1 MSKQTRTRP
10 TPHRLTL
17 FVLAAAHLMTSGCAS
32 VPRGADGELHAAQA
46 DLSQWPQ
53 RKPTSTADAETEKR
67 IAAIVAGMTLEQKVG
82 QMTQAEIR
90 YITPDEVRQYYIG
103 SILNGGGS
111 WPAMNKAASV
121 KDWAALSDEFH
132 RASMSTDMKTPIPVI
147 WGTDAVHG
155 HNNLGQATM
164 FPHNI
169 GLGAARDTDLI
180 YRIGRATAKAVRATG
195 ITWAFAPT
203 LAVVQ
208 NPRWGRT
215 YESYSSDPA
224 LVEDYADAMVR
235 GLQGD
240 LTGDGD
246 VVATAKHYIGDGGTW
261 LGVDQGENRATFKD
275 MVATHAPGYYSALD
289 AGALTVMASYNSW
302 HDIKAGRN
310 FGKLHGAGELL
321 TGVLKERMAFDG
333 LLVSDW
339 NAIEQ
344 VPGCAR
350 DHCARAVNAGID
362 LFMVPENWKG
372 FIENT
377 VEDVRSGAIPM
388 SRIDDAVTRILRV
401 KARSGL
407 LDRAPSASKYFGDAD
422 AVEARALAREA
433 ARKSVVLL
441 KNDNAA
447 APIARGGKLLVV
459 GKSADS
465 MPDQTG
471 GWSITWQGD
480 EVTNADFKT
489 GETILAALRR
499 ALGEE
504 NVVYAPDGS
513 GVDAGAFSAVV
524 AVIGER
530 SYAEMKGDALF
541 PAPLSHS
548 ARYPEDLAA
557 LKAVAGKGAPVVT
570 VFYSGRPVYANDI
583 INLSDAFVAA
593 FLPGSEAGGIADLI
607 LAQEPGGEKFDFTAS
622 LSFSWPRTPCD
633 LDEKSGE
640 NVLFTRGY
648 GLSYT
653 KQKGVGRLAEAGG
666 AIACK

>member
-1 MSKQTRTRP
+1 MSHRTN
-10 TPHRLTL
+10 LYA
-17 FVLAAAHLMTSGCAS
+17 LAVALLMTTACAS
-32 VPRGADGELHAAQA
+32 GPNSADGSQHVAQA
-46 DLSQWPQ
+46 DLSQWPA
-53 RKPTSTADAETEKR
+53 RRPTSTTDAKTEKR

-111 WPAMNKAASV
+111 WPAMNKSASV
-121 KDWAALSDEFH
+121 KDWAALADEFH

-169 GLGAARDTDLI
+169 GLGAAHDKDLI

-224 LVEDYADAMVR
+224 LVEDYADAMIR
-235 GLQGD
+235 GLQGE

-261 LGVDQGENRATFKD
+261 LGIDQGENRTSVKD
-275 MVATHAPGYYSALD
+275 MISTHARGYYSALD

-302 HDIKAGRN
+302 NDTGAGRD

-344 VPGCAR
+344 VPGCTR
-350 DHCARAVNAGID
+350 DRCARAVNAGID

-433 ARKSVVLL
+433 VRKSVVLL

-447 APIARGGKLLVV
+447 APIARGGKVLVV

-489 GETILAALRR
+489 GETLLAAIKR
-499 ALGEE
+499 ALGDE
-504 NVVYAPDGS
+504 NVVYSPDGS
-513 GVDAGAFSAVV
+513 GVDVGAFSAVV
-524 AVIGER
+524 AVIGEK

-548 ARYPEDLAA
+548 ARYPEDLAV

-593 FLPGSEAGGIADLI
+593 FLPGSEAGGLADL
-607 LAQEPGGEKFDFTAS
+607 LVAPAAGGEKFDFTAS
-622 LSFSWPRTPCD
+622 LSFSWPRNSCN
-633 LDEKSGE
+633 LGENSGE
-640 NVLFTRGY
+640 NVAFPRGY
-648 GLSYT
+648 GLRYT
-653 KQKGVGRLAEAGG
+653 KSKSVGLLAEAD
-666 AIACK
+666 AAAVCE

>member
-1 MSKQTRTRP
+1 MS
-10 TPHRLTL
+10 HRITL
-17 FVLAAAHLMTSGCAS
+17 SALSAALLMTSGCAS
-32 VPRGADGELHAAQA
+32 VPHGADGDLRAAQA
-46 DLSQWPQ
+46 DLAQWPQ
-53 RKPTSTADAETEKR
+53 RRPTLTADAETEKR

-90 YITPDEVRQYYIG
+90 YITPDEVRRYYIG

-111 WPAMNKAASV
+111 WPAMSKAANV

-169 GLGAARDTDLI
+169 GLGAAHDADLI

-235 GLQGD
+235 GLQGE

-261 LGVDQGENRATFKD
+261 LGVDQGENRATLKE

-302 HDIKAGRN
+302 NDIKAGRN

-321 TGVLKERMAFDG
+321 TGVLKGRMAFDG
-333 LLVSDW
+333 LVVSDW

-344 VPGCAR
+344 VPGCTR
-350 DHCARAVNAGID
+350 DRCARAVNAGID

-372 FIENT
+372 FIDNT
-377 VEDVRSGAIPM
+377 VKDVRSGAIPM

-447 APIARGGKLLVV
+447 APIARGGKVLVV

-489 GETILAALRR
+489 GETLLSALRR
-499 ALGEE
+499 ALGDE

-513 GVDAGAFSAVV
+513 DIDAGAFSAVV
-524 AVIGER
+524 AVIGEH
-530 SYAEMKGDALF
+530 SYAEMKGDASF

-607 LAQEPGGEKFDFTAS
+607 LAQEPGDEKFDFTAS
-622 LSFSWPRTPCD
+622 LSFSWPRNSCS
-633 LDEKSGE
+633 LGENSGE
-640 NVLFTRGY
+640 NVAFPRGY
-648 GLSYT
+648 GLRYT
-653 KQKGVGRLAEAGG
+653 KPMSVGPLDETG
-666 AIACK
+666 AAAACE